1 MPAVS
6 RKARDTAAATPATAT
21 ATPETATATPA
32 PRKFVRP
39 GELGRRFDSA
49 PSNLRMNR
57 LAGRFTSSAPAT
69 SRPIQQQHQ
78 RHPPKKLKQAAAT
91 TSTAMLVSLRPRR
104 TARSGCATCANREIG
119 VPRQTKNG
127 AAPATIRPVAYATW
141 LLGCDERRLS
151 GFN

>member
-1 MPAVS
+1 MP
-6 RKARDTAAATPATAT
+6 ATPATAT
-21 ATPETATATPA
+21 AIPG

-69 SRPIQQQHQ
+69 SKPIQQQHQ
-78 RHPPKKLKQAAAT
+78 RRPPKKLKQAAAT
-91 TSTAMLVSLRPRR
+91 TSTAMLVSLRPR
-104 TARSGCATCANREIG
+104 CANREIG

-127 AAPATIRPVAYATW
+127 AARLTIRPAAHATW
-141 LLGCDERRLS
+141 LLGCVERRLS

>member
-1 MPAVS
+1 MARTPRSVRSALKTLTCVS
-6 RKARDTAAATPATAT
+6 SRAIPGTDEPKERYPLCHEKRGTQRPLNRQMQREQRKP
-21 ATPETATATPA
+21 
-32 PRKFVRP
+32 
-39 GELGRRFDSA
+39 
-49 PSNLRMNR
+49 
-57 LAGRFTSSAPAT
+57 
-69 SRPIQQQHQ
+69 QQKH
-78 RHPPKKLKQAAAT
+78 RPKKLKQAAAT

-104 TARSGCATCANREIG
+104 TARSVCSTCANREIG